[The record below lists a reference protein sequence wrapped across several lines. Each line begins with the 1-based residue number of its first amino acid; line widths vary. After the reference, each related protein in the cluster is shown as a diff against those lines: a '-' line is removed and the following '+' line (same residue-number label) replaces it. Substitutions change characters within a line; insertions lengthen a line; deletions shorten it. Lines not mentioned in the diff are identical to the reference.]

1 MRIVSRILLCL
12 LLVVFFSSAKSVAA
26 PAKTPP
32 PATRGKVLAVDA
44 KAKTVTLEPGPGAP
58 PVQCVFDD
66 QSTIEIND
74 KDSTVAQVKKGL
86 YIRSL
91 RLDSS
96 TPPVVQDLDLTSKG
110 D

>member
-1 MRIVSRILLCL
+1 MVG
-12 LLVVFFSSAKSVAA
+12 VDGVDGVAA
-26 PAKTPP
+26 PAKKVP
-32 PATRGKVLAVDA
+32 PATRGKVVAVDA

-66 QSTIEIND
+66 QSTVEIND
-74 KDSTVAQVKKGL
+74 KDAKLGQVKAGL
-86 YIRSL
+86 YVRSL

-96 TPPVVQDLDLTSKG
+96 TPPVVQDLDLTTTG